1 MSSVLGKGPLG
12 PRRGASPAGA
22 AIFSDSA
29 GLAAGAGASVA
40 ACPCGVKAIGCAT
53 AGGAAITAAAA
64 IAKGERKDF
73 MR

>member
-29 GLAAGAGASVA
+29 GLAAGASVA